1 MIKTATSAQGAANG
15 AGEEGCTAGLSQKSA
30 TRRRVWHGSTL
41 WALLGSISLGALYGR
56 VALFNLTTALVGG
69 YTDGYENLW
78 DNYWVKTA
86 LLDLRI
92 SPFYTNYI
100 YYPTGISL
108 RFHTLNPFNGLI
120 TMPFNMTLGY
130 LPTTNLFFVFA
141 LSITVFFAFV
151 LLRDLTGN
159 SWAAFAGAA
168 TYTFAH
174 QYLIGFFAS
183 GQSEKLSAEWLP
195 LYVFFVLRALYGKP
209 IWKDGELAERDPR
222 RWPLYIALSIVT
234 LLILSLTDWQYLM
247 YAVLVTLLYGA
258 FLLLTRRAWREK
270 WALFSRLAIIGT
282 AYTAIAFPLLVSPMI
297 TEAAANGWLVVTDQS
312 RLHSVDLAD
321 FLGPGLGNPG
331 YLAIAVALIGMRSLL
346 RGEKRQRELAI
357 FWGVAWLVF
366 FVMALGPDLIVNGQQ
381 TGFALPYSIFQDL
394 PVFDVGRDPRRFYSV
409 DMLVFGI
416 FTAFGLKAII
426 DYIRL
431 HPRSKGVGF
440 RLGKGKLPMPMPM
453 ALTTVVFLTVTLAGF
468 VQASGNATADKPEWP
483 PFYSSLAGDKESY
496 AILELPSFTQKGKGD
511 NTHMAYQTLHN
522 KPIFGGRWAR
532 DHKLS
537 NPSNFLKTSSLFH
550 ELFLVDYS
558 QDQRT
563 LFYPKQD
570 FLTRTDYST
579 QGVPILNYYNVR
591 YIVLYKDAITPQQ
604 RPSYDS
610 VLARVFGAGLKPYY
624 EDNLMW
630 VYRVPE
636 SPPPANPL
644 TLDVGAG
651 WFVSAVGQDG
661 YINRWADSTNDQ
673 PSELY
678 SMNLTKAPLRA
689 ELDFTAYTYK
699 RARTL
704 NVAINGRNISTI
716 QLKPEQGAR
725 PYSIEVEIPPG
736 NNIIAFSSPE
746 APIRV
751 DAPHDSRPLSFGMY
765 SVRLTAKK

>member
-1 MIKTATSAQGAANG
+1 MIKTAIPAQGATT
-15 AGEEGCTAGLSQKSA
+15 GEEGFTAGGAKESA
-30 TRRRVWHGSTL
+30 TRRRIWRGSTL

-86 LLDLRI
+86 LLDLHT

-108 RFHTLNPFNGLI
+108 RFHTLNPFNGII
-120 TMPFNMTLGY
+120 TMPFNMILGY

-141 LSITVFFAFV
+141 LSITVFFAFL

-159 SWAAFAGAA
+159 SWAAFGGAA

-195 LYVFFVLRALYGKP
+195 LYLLFVLRALYGKP
-209 IWKDGELAERDPR
+209 VWKDGELTDRDLR
-222 RWPLYIALSIVT
+222 RWPLYVALSILT
-234 LLILSLTDWQYLM
+234 LFILSLTDWQYLM
-247 YAVLVTLLYGA
+247 YAVLITLLYGA
-258 FLLLTRRAWREK
+258 FLLLTHRSWREK
-270 WALFSRLAIIGT
+270 WRLLSRLAIIGA
-282 AYTAIAFPLLVSPMI
+282 AYTAIAFPLLVFPMI

-312 RLHSVDLAD
+312 RLHSVDIAD

-331 YLAIAVALIGMRSLL
+331 YLAIAVSLVGIASLL
-346 RGEKRQRELAI
+346 RGERNQRELAT
-357 FWGVAWLVF
+357 FWGVAWLAF
-366 FVMALGPDLIVNGQQ
+366 FVMALGPGLIVNGQQ

-416 FTAFGLKAII
+416 FTAFGLKALI
-426 DYIRL
+426 DYLRL
-431 HPRSKGVGF
+431 HPRWKGVDF
-440 RLGKGKLPMPMPM
+440 RWGKGKLPV
-453 ALTTVVFLTVTLAGF
+453 ALMTVVFLTVTLAGF

-483 PFYSSLAGDKESY
+483 PFYNSLAGDKESY
-496 AILELPSFTQKGKGD
+496 AILELPSFTQKGKGE

-537 NPSNFLKTSSLFH
+537 NPNNFMKTSSLFH
-550 ELFLVDYS
+550 ELFLVDYP
-558 QDQRT
+558 QDQQT
-563 LFYPKQD
+563 LYYPKQD
-570 FLTRTDYST
+570 FLARTDYST

-591 YIVLYKDAITPQQ
+591 YIVLYKDAITPQE
-604 RPSYDS
+604 RLLYDS
-610 VLARVFGAGLKPYY
+610 TLARVFGAGAKPYY

-644 TLDVGAG
+644 TLDVGTG
-651 WFVSAVGQDG
+651 WFVSAVGQEG
-661 YINRWADSTNDQ
+661 YINRWADSTDGQ

-704 NVAINGRNISTI
+704 NVAVNGRNIAAI
-716 QLKPEQGAR
+716 QLKPEEGAR
-725 PYSIEVEIPPG
+725 AYSVEVEMPPG
-736 NNIIAFSSPE
+736 NNIITFSSPE

-765 SVRLTAKK
+765 SVRLTQKK